1 MNIKVYDN
9 EGNTSVDI
17 SVELD
22 KYMILINPKITD
34 ENLSYLHC
42 TLLPIRTKYMTEY
55 LYYLEYDKSE
65 YTAKVLEQDIVDE
78 IYGIL
83 DKEIKYIVTEDDK
96 TYDIK
101 VEK

>member
-1 MNIKVYDN
+1 MNIKIYDN

-17 SVELD
+17 SVALD
-22 KYMILINPKITD
+22 KYMIMINPKITD
-34 ENLSYLHC
+34 EKLSYLHC

-78 IYGIL
+78 ICGIL
-83 DKEIKYIVTEDDK
+83 KNEIKYLETEDNK
-96 TYDIK
+96 TYRLEVK
-101 VEK
+101 

>member
-22 KYMILINPKITD
+22 KYMIMINPKITD

-78 IYGIL
+78 ICGIL
-83 DKEIKYIVTEDDK
+83 RNEIKYLETEDNK
-96 TYDIK
+96 TYRLEVK
-101 VEK
+101 